1 MRNNGLLR
9 SAADTIRRYDMLRP
23 GERVLVALSGGADSV
38 SLLLVLQALGY
49 EVRAFHLNHCLRG
62 AESDRDEAFCRALC
76 AERGVPLHVGR
87 CDIAAL
93 SQGKAVEETARR
105 ERYRLLE
112 RAAEGDKV
120 ATAHTADDN
129 LETVLFHLVRGSGAK
144 GVSGIPP
151 VRGAVIRPLLFAER
165 REIEAFLRENGQD
178 YVTDSSNLSDDYTR
192 NRLRHSVLPVL
203 RGINEQAAQAAL
215 RLGEQLRQD
224 EACLGGQAERCLQI
238 ALRADGAY
246 LTAPFLACHP
256 AVQGRA
262 LREAARRAGMPM
274 RDLAQTH
281 IEALERLLSSADP
294 SARLDLPHG
303 FTARR
308 EYEEDEGNHARQLM
322 TARYLITG
330 QCRQPEALPLTV
342 PFDGLWTDRT
352 RVKLRKLEK
361 SEVFYKTVNTF
372 CADCGTIDFASLCVR
387 ARQTGDRLRLTEKG
401 GSRTLKKLMID
412 RKIPAAERDALAVI
426 ADRSGVIAVQDI
438 GMDLSRRPGN
448 GARLEIKIE
457 RN

>member
-1 MRNNGLLR
+1 M
-9 SAADTIRRYDMLRP
+9 
-23 GERVLVALSGGADSV
+23 
-38 SLLLVLQALGY
+38 Q
-49 EVRAFHLNHCLRG
+49 
-62 AESDRDEAFCRALC
+62 
-76 AERGVPLHVGR
+76 
-87 CDIAAL
+87 
-93 SQGKAVEETARR
+93 
-105 ERYRLLE
+105 
-112 RAAEGDKV
+112 
-120 ATAHTADDN
+120 
-129 LETVLFHLVRGSGAK
+129 
-144 GVSGIPP
+144 
-151 VRGAVIRPLLFAER
+151 
-165 REIEAFLRENGQD
+165 
-178 YVTDSSNLSDDYTR
+178 
-192 NRLRHSVLPVL
+192 
-203 RGINEQAAQAAL
+203 
-215 RLGEQLRQD
+215 EQLRQD
-224 EACLGGQAERCLQI
+224 EACLGGQAERCLQT

-274 RDLAQTH
+274 RDLSQTH

-294 SARLDLPHG
+294 SAQLDLPHG

-308 EYEEDEGNHARQLM
+308 EYEAFRIAPRACG
-322 TARYLITG
+322 G
-330 QCRQPEALPLTV
+330 QPEALPLTV
-342 PFDGLWTDRT
+342 PFDGVWAGGN

-426 ADRSGVIAVQDI
+426 ADRCGVIAVQDI